1 MLARS
6 ASRNLLVS
14 LALLFGIITSGCT
27 SLQKLVVGSQLNAAA
42 VAMPDSYSAAVTR
55 EILGDGG
62 NAVDAA
68 VASAFVL
75 AVTYPEAG
83 NIGGGGFM
91 LIHIDGDSQFLDYR
105 ETAPAAATR
114 DMYLDKNG
122 TFDPRSSLVG
132 PLASG
137 VPGTVWGLW
146 AAHQRYGTMEWADL
160 VAPAV
165 SLARDGFIVHEEL
178 ARAKLGANR
187 MLRGETNFDRHFDA
201 IEEGEIFQQPELAHT
216 LEAIAA
222 LGPRGFYE
230 GPVADLIIA
239 QMERTGGL
247 ISYED
252 LKSYEPKWRK
262 PLTAKWRDYTITSA
276 PPPSSGGIALVQ
288 LLKLKEARSDL
299 FDPLTH
305 NSSDY
310 IHLTA
315 EIEKR
320 VFADRAAYLGDPD
333 FYDVPVP
340 NLIETAYLD
349 TRALEISSCCISTAE
364 DVPPG
369 LEESPETTHFSIL
382 DAKGG
387 AVSNTY
393 TLNFT
398 FGSGVV
404 VEGAGFLLNNEMD
417 DFSAKAGGTNVYGVI
432 GSEPNAIAPN
442 KRMLSS
448 MSPTILLR
456 DKEPVLILG
465 TPGGST
471 IFTSVYQVITNIL
484 DFNMSL
490 QEAVSAPRFHH
501 QLPQELEIRFD
512 KNRPLADDVIAELA
526 SKGYDAH
533 ANWWG
538 DIGDVQ
544 AIWVRHDGVI
554 EAASDPR
561 GRGVAVTIDELDLLN

>member
-1 MLARS
+1 MRAAFFGLRRS
-6 ASRNLLVS
+6 LSFVLVLS
-14 LALLFGIITSGCT
+14 VLVGGCAPIQRLT
-27 SLQKLVVGSQLNAAA
+27 GEVQTTERA
-42 VAMPDSYSAAVTR
+42 VAMPDSYSAAVARDVLTK
-55 EILGDGG
+55 GG

-68 VASAFVL
+68 IASAFVL

-91 LIHIDGDSQFLDYR
+91 LIHMKGKSQFLDYR
-105 ETAPAAATR
+105 ETAPMASTA
-114 DMYLDKNG
+114 DMYLDDKG
-122 TFDPRSSLVG
+122 EHDPRASLVG

-137 VPGTVWGLW
+137 VPGTVSGMW
-146 AAHQRYGTMEWADL
+146 AAHQSYGTLPWADL
-160 VAPAV
+160 VAPAIE
-165 SLARDGFIVHEEL
+165 LARDGFVVHPEL
-178 ARAKLGANR
+178 AQNKLGANR
-187 MLRGETNFDRHFDA
+187 MLRGETNFDKYFAA
-201 IEEGEIFQQPELAHT
+201 IEEGKMFHQPELAQT
-216 LEAIAA
+216 LQAIAA

-230 GPVADLIIA
+230 GPVADLIVA
-239 QMERTGGL
+239 QMDRTGGL
-247 ISYED
+247 ISYDD
-252 LKSYEPKWRK
+252 LKSYQTIWREP
-262 PLTAKWRDYTITSA
+262 LSANWRDFKVASA

-288 LLKLKEARSDL
+288 LLKLKDARADL
-299 FDPLTH
+299 FQSVTH

-310 IHLTA
+310 VHLTA

-340 NLIETAYLD
+340 DLIETTYLD
-349 TRALEISSCCISTAE
+349 TRAMEISACCISPAE
-364 DVPPG
+364 NVPPG

-382 DAKGG
+382 DGKGG

-393 TLNFT
+393 TLNWT
-398 FGSGVV
+398 FGNGVV

-417 DFSAKAGGTNVYGVI
+417 DFSAKAGAANVYGVI
-432 GSEPNAIAPN
+432 GSAPNAIAPN

-456 DKEPVLILG
+456 NKKPVLVLG

-484 DFNMSL
+484 DFDMSL
-490 QEAVSAPRFHH
+490 NEAVSATRFHH
-501 QLPQELEIRFD
+501 QLPQELEVRFD
-512 KNRPLADDVIAELA
+512 KSRPLPDDVIGELTE
-526 SKGYDAH
+526 KGYDAH
-533 ANWWG
+533 PNWWG

-544 AIWVRHDGVI
+544 AIWVRPDGVI

-561 GRGVAVTIDELDLLN
+561 GRGVAEVFE